1 MHDMENEELE
11 YAILYSEELDA
22 WILSKDL
29 IPDDEGNYKGTVI
42 FVGESR
48 PLNEQQDELLDLI
61 LKNDEYNIY
70 YKEILSLI
78 SK

>member
-1 MHDMENEELE
+1 MENEEFE

-29 IPDDEGNYKGTVI
+29 EPDNKGNYKGTI
-42 FVGESR
+42 IYVGENKS
-48 PLNEQQDELLDLI
+48 LNEQQDELLDLI

-70 YKEILSLI
+70 YKEILSLM